1 MTDDDHE
8 ALEMN
13 LKEAILLDELRSS
26 RKVNGCQCNVATAST
41 VRKSLKSWS
50 QPRLHG
56 WLERQHLDSGGS
68 KREMLGRIVDKMVE
82 DGPCMYQELCPCRQ
96 AGVEC
101 HFWLCN
107 CCSFEHTQ
115 HVHAAGDA
123 ACGEH
128 GDSGG
133 GDGTGNGNGSPEVGA
148 AVAVTVMSI
157 CANPVGSCLFDGEAV
172 ERYRAQFLEPVAT

>member
-1 MTDDDHE
+1 
-8 ALEMN
+8 MN
-13 LKEAILLDELRSS
+13 LEEAILLDELRSS

-68 KREMLGRIVDKMVE
+68 KREMLSRIVDKMVE
-82 DGPCMYQELCPCRQ
+82 EGPCMYQELCPCRQ

-107 CCSFEHTQ
+107 CCSFEHTR
-115 HVHAAGDA
+115 HVHAAGGAAGDA
-123 ACGEH
+123 ACGAAC
-128 GDSGG
+128 GDGG
-133 GDGTGNGNGSPEVGA
+133 GGTGNGTGSPEVGA
-148 AVAVTVMSI
+148 AGAAGAAVAVVSI
-157 CANPVGSCLFDGEAV
+157 CANPAGACLFNGEAV
-172 ERYRAQFLEPVAT
+172 ERHRAQFLEPAAT